1 MQMYDKIK
9 TDRGSAGLF
18 LTIFLI
24 QNIYITD
31 VAAFLQDRRSS
42 PSIRFRTYR

>member
-9 TDRGSAGLF
+9 TDRRSVGLF

-24 QNIYITD
+24 QNIHIKD
-31 VAAFLQDRRSS
+31 AAAFLQDHHN
-42 PSIRFRTYR
+42 

>member
-9 TDRGSAGLF
+9 TDRWPAGLF

-24 QNIYITD
+24 QNIHITD
-31 VAAFLQDRRSS
+31 VAAFLQDHHN
-42 PSIRFRTYR
+42 